1 MNELIER
8 ITNLSDYELLMS
20 LKNSQDYTEEYYIAA
35 NNEFKKRKEKN
46 PLIYKSAII
55 EENEEKNRREVEILN
70 EEIKRLQKFEAS
82 LMISGTYLSYQY
94 FKPSV
99 INIVILSGISSA
111 VVGCIFYLLIK
122 SKKKK
127 LYYKNN
133 KGDVHCETNN

>member
-70 EEIKRLQKFEAS
+70 EEVKRLQKFEAS
-82 LMISGTYLSYQY
+82 FMISGIYLSYQY
-94 FKPSV
+94 FKPSIIDV
-99 INIVILSGISSA
+99 AILSGVSSA
-111 VVGCIFYLLIK
+111 IVRCVFYLLIK

-127 LYYKNN
+127 LHYKN
-133 KGDVHCETNN
+133 KKELLS